1 MLELKRALAARLQ
14 DMRVRIEIPDANT
27 VLFRSIP
34 LSPSFFNKVRANL
47 LIKRQQE
54 GMPFL
59 VCVDADL
66 AYRGADPT
74 LSRAFAGPQ
83 KEGWRVLS
91 PGSMP
96 GLDFEQAVDQGLSAL
111 GFERPEPGLALPG
124 PAGGGNPAQTA
135 LLKGFGRDLFKDVD
149 EDVAEVTVGR
159 EREIENAASC
169 LLRWGQARLPLVVG
183 PSGVGKTNMLEGLA
197 RYLRGCP
204 RARVSAFVRVDLADR
219 ACGGALRAV
228 RPGSPSR
235 PPADLPCS

>member
-83 KEGWRVLS
+83 K
-91 PGSMP
+91 
-96 GLDFEQAVDQGLSAL
+96 
-111 GFERPEPGLALPG
+111 
-124 PAGGGNPAQTA
+124 
-135 LLKGFGRDLFKDVD
+135 
-149 EDVAEVTVGR
+149 
-159 EREIENAASC
+159 
-169 LLRWGQARLPLVVG
+169 
-183 PSGVGKTNMLEGLA
+183 
-197 RYLRGCP
+197 
-204 RARVSAFVRVDLADR
+204 
-219 ACGGALRAV
+219 
-228 RPGSPSR
+228 
-235 PPADLPCS
+235 